1 MLYLN
6 IDCDREAFAPRTM
19 SPCGRGNI
27 LIVNQ
32 HKPLTRDEV
41 NFTFLSY
48 ILDNPFEGILAIDD
62 KGIIVYVN
70 NFFLSMFKSKEGDF
84 LGKKVWDT
92 LPDFPL
98 YDTVL
103 QGYSHWGE
111 NLKIGGRN
119 LLTVRF
125 PIKKDGKVIGAVVKT
140 IFPDLTTAK
149 GIAARVMNPVKVEE
163 RGRPMYTCM
172 DIIGETSPMLVAMK
186 IARKAARTD
195 STLLITGES
204 GTGKEVF
211 AQAVH
216 TRSVRR
222 DRPFVKVNCAAIP
235 DNLLESEL
243 FGFVDGAFTGAT
255 KGGKPGKFEL
265 AEGGTIFLDEIGD
278 MSLPMQAKLLRV
290 LQEKE
295 VDRIGS
301 TKSIPLDVRISAAT
315 NQDLLKLV
323 REGRF
328 REDLYYRLKVVEIRI
343 PPLRERRED
352 IPVLADYLRKRIN
365 KRLGTHVQ
373 VIKPESLRLMLS
385 YDWPGNVRELENIL
399 EQAIN
404 QSEDNRIDLTD
415 LIAPKDGMYQ
425 EVRVLKDRQEGLRK
439 FVDLKEKTLI
449 LDALAQ
455 SGGNKAEAAR
465 ILNIQRSVLYK
476 KMARLKI

>member
-1 MLYLN
+1 M
-6 IDCDREAFAPRTM
+6 
-19 SPCGRGNI
+19 
-27 LIVNQ
+27 NQ
-32 HKPLTRDEV
+32 QKSTRDEG
-41 NFTFLSY
+41 NSAFRSY

-62 KGIIVYVN
+62 KGIITYVN
-70 NFFLSMFKSKEGDF
+70 RFFLNMLNMKAEEV
-84 LGKKVWDT
+84 LGKKVWNT
-92 LPDFPL
+92 LPGIRL

-111 NLKIGGRN
+111 NLKIGGGDY
-119 LLTVRF
+119 LVVRF
-125 PIKKDGKVIGAVVKT
+125 PLKEEGKVIGAVVKT
-140 IFPDLTTAK
+140 IFPDMTTAK
-149 GIAARVMNPVKVEE
+149 GIANQVLAPIKVDEP
-163 RGRPMYTCM
+163 RRRLYTCM
-172 DIIGETSPMLVAMK
+172 DIIGETPPMLVAMK
-186 IARKAARTD
+186 VARKAARTD

-301 TKSIPLDVRISAAT
+301 TKSIPLDVRITAAT
-315 NQDLLKLV
+315 NQDLQKLV

-328 REDLYYRLKVVEIRI
+328 REDLYYRLKVIEIQI
-343 PPLRERRED
+343 PPLREHIGD
-352 IPVLADYLRKRIN
+352 IAILADYFIKRIN
-365 KRLGTHVQ
+365 KHLGTHIQ
-373 VIKPESLRLMLS
+373 GIKPESMQLMMS
-385 YDWPGNVRELENIL
+385 YEWPGNVRELENIL
-399 EQAIN
+399 ERAIN
-404 QSEDNRIDLTD
+404 QSEDNQIDLTD
-415 LIAPKDGMYQ
+415 LIVPRGDACR
-425 EVRVLKDRQEGLRK
+425 EDRRRKAIRDGLRRSIDQQEK
-439 FVDLKEKTLI
+439 DLIVDAI
-449 LDALAQ
+449 ARA
-455 SGGNKAEAAR
+455 GGNKAEAAR

-476 KMARLKI
+476 KMARLKISLG